1 MRARSPA
8 IRWRMSASDSDY
20 SIDYLASD
28 SEDND
33 NDSGVGLSPDGHT
46 VRTAP
51 SSSVPPPSSSSL
63 RDSPSNTDCGSSKD
77 GISRLNRNSN
87 HEEPHRLSSDTGDF
101 GDSGLSRDGDSD
113 NSNDADPRLSRDID
127 CSCGG
132 TPPPATYEGGR
143 CPSETQGCSPTV
155 YGQQQQRLS
164 WSPTASSQAWDR
176 NSRQSGTGKPG
187 QGRKRAHSHGRHPG
201 DQGCRNRDPTEPGEP
216 EKDQLFAQK
225 CMELQRYL
233 HPLSSILRGLCSG
246 RYSERLS
253 RFQESVAMDRI
264 QRIMGVLQN
273 PNMSER
279 YVSVILKMEAML
291 HCWFP
296 QVRAR
301 PDPDP
306 GPDPG
311 PDPDPDPDQHND
323 SQEEHHTPAKRHKQY
338 QAPAQPPPPA
348 SPPVVSPP
356 EGDHHPALRA
366 SDGPL
371 PGSFP
376 YSSATH
382 LKRLHTAPICS
393 SNTETE
399 TAQQEPPGLGR
410 PSLAC
415 SLGSN
420 RPADDQEQTQDDA
433 VSSSTDPQGS
443 TVDPHVQTH
452 PYRVRPRAHRRGPPS
467 GKISSPCLERLLQSK
482 ESIISPR
489 NMGGQSPGG
498 GGESIISPRNMGG
511 QSPGGGGESSRS

>member
-1 MRARSPA
+1 MRARRPA
-8 IRWRMSASDSDY
+8 IRCRMSASDSDF

-51 SSSVPPPSSSSL
+51 SSSLPPPSSSSSL

-113 NSNDADPRLSRDID
+113 NSNDADPRLSRDRD

-201 DQGCRNRDPTEPGEP
+201 DEGCRNRDTTEPGES

-233 HPLSSILRGLCSG
+233 HPLSSILRGLRSG

-273 PNMSER
+273 PNMGER

-291 HCWFP
+291 HSWFP

-301 PDPDP
+301 PDPS
-306 GPDPG
+306 
-311 PDPDPDPDQHND
+311 PDPDSDPDSDPDQHTD
-323 SQEEHHTPAKRHKQY
+323 SQEEHHTPAKQY
-338 QAPAQPPPPA
+338 QAPAQPPPQPLLPS
-348 SPPVVSPP
+348 SPP
-356 EGDHHPALRA
+356 
-366 SDGPL
+366 
-371 PGSFP
+371 
-376 YSSATH
+376 
-382 LKRLHTAPICS
+382 
-393 SNTETE
+393 
-399 TAQQEPPGLGR
+399 
-410 PSLAC
+410 
-415 SLGSN
+415 
-420 RPADDQEQTQDDA
+420 
-433 VSSSTDPQGS
+433 
-443 TVDPHVQTH
+443 
-452 PYRVRPRAHRRGPPS
+452 RG
-467 GKISSPCLERLLQSK
+467 
-482 ESIISPR
+482 
-489 NMGGQSPGG
+489 
-498 GGESIISPRNMGG
+498 
-511 QSPGGGGESSRS
+511 

>member
-1 MRARSPA
+1 MRARRPA

-33 NDSGVGLSPDGHT
+33 NDSGLGLSPDGHA

-51 SSSVPPPSSSSL
+51 SSSLPPPSSSSL

-77 GISRLNRNSN
+77 GISRRSRNSN
-87 HEEPHRLSSDTGDF
+87 HEDPNRLSSDTGDF

-113 NSNDADPRLSRDID
+113 NSDDADPRLSRDRD

-132 TPPPATYEGGR
+132 TPPPATYGGGR
-143 CPSETQGCSPTV
+143 CPSETQGCSPTG
-155 YGQQQQRLS
+155 YGQQQQQRLS
-164 WSPTASSQAWDR
+164 WSPTSPSQAWDR
-176 NSRQSGTGKPG
+176 NSRHSGTGKPG

-201 DQGCRNRDPTEPGEP
+201 DQGCRNRDTAEPLEP

-233 HPLSSILRGLCSG
+233 HPLSSILRGLHSG

-273 PNMSER
+273 PNMGER
-279 YVSVILKMEAML
+279 YVSVILKMETML
-291 HCWFP
+291 HSWFP

-306 GPDPG
+306 
-311 PDPDPDPDQHND
+311 DPDTDPDQHND

-348 SPPVVSPP
+348 YPPVVSPP
-356 EGDHHPALRA
+356 EGAHHPALLA

-399 TAQQEPPGLGR
+399 TETAQQEPPGLVR

-420 RPADDQEQTQDDA
+420 RPANDQEQTQDDA

-443 TVDPHVQTH
+443 TVDPHLQTH
-452 PYRVRPRAHRRGPPS
+452 HYRVRPRAHRRGPPL

-482 ESIISPR
+482 QSIISPR
-489 NMGGQSPGG
+489 NMGGH
-498 GGESIISPRNMGG
+498 
-511 QSPGGGGESSRS
+511 SPGGGGESSRS

>member
-46 VRTAP
+46 VDSARTAP
-51 SSSVPPPSSSSL
+51 SSSLPPPSSSSSSSLL

-77 GISRLNRNSN
+77 RISRLNRNSN
-87 HEEPHRLSSDTGDF
+87 HEDPHRLSSDTGDF

-113 NSNDADPRLSRDID
+113 NSNDADPRLSRDRD
-127 CSCGG
+127 SSCGG
-132 TPPPATYEGGR
+132 TLPATYEGVR
-143 CPSETQGCSPTV
+143 CPSETQGYSWPTEASETQEYSPTV

-164 WSPTASSQAWDR
+164 WSPTSSSQAWDR
-176 NSRQSGTGKPG
+176 SSRQSGTGKPG
-187 QGRKRAHSHGRHPG
+187 QGRKRAHSHGCHPG
-201 DQGCRNRDPTEPGEP
+201 DQYEGCRNRDTPKPGEP

-225 CMELQRYL
+225 CVELQRYL
-233 HPLSSILRGLCSG
+233 HPLSSILRGLRSG

-253 RFQESVAMDRI
+253 SFQESVAMDRI

-273 PNMSER
+273 PNMGER

-291 HCWFP
+291 HSWFP

-301 PDPDP
+301 R
-306 GPDPG
+306 
-311 PDPDPDPDQHND
+311 DPDPDPDQHND
-323 SQEEHHTPAKRHKQY
+323 SQEEHHTPATRHKQY
-338 QAPAQPPPPA
+338 HAPAHPPPPA

-371 PGSFP
+371 PGAFP
-376 YSSATH
+376 NSSATH
-382 LKRLHTAPICS
+382 LKCLHTAPICS
-393 SNTETE
+393 AKTETETE

-410 PSLAC
+410 PSSAC

-420 RPADDQEQTQDDA
+420 RPAEDQEQTQDDA
-433 VSSSTDPQGS
+433 VSSSTDLQGS
-443 TVDPHVQTH
+443 PVDPHLQTQ

-482 ESIISPR
+482 ESIIAPR
-489 NMGGQSPGG
+489 NTGGDGPGG
-498 GGESIISPRNMGG
+498 GE
-511 QSPGGGGESSRS
+511 ESSRS